1 MMCIILIALNSQWEE
16 FYLLQ
21 SPLPLKGDKPS
32 VEDATTV
39 VGETMADGQKARDQS
54 LVLPKGQVSFNL
66 QILILPEDL
75 QGNLRR
81 RHCPLC

>member
-1 MMCIILIALNSQWEE
+1 MMCVILIALNSEWEE

-21 SPLPLKGDKPS
+21 SPLHLKGHKPS

-39 VGETMADGQKARDQS
+39 VGETMADGQKARNRS

-66 QILILPEDL
+66 QILILLEDL